1 MNLSKTKIVLFLLSA
16 ILISTL
22 SISANEKSE
31 YEYKIGERLA
41 SSFSENCSL
50 LIGRIQS
57 LQEQKAIL
65 IIQERLSGNKTDEST
80 LELNNIVSPKYPRF
94 SYSPWNYVEIRQGYN
109 LFVSDCGNGISQNYG
124 VIVSNEDLF
133 LQIREVISYQK
144 RFKENQSILLE
155 VPQLL
160 TQNDNIIFI
169 GYITSL
175 LRSGVPENKNDLAT
189 VLSQLIGNNNLPTIS
204 LVYGRISLR
213 QILVKENENA
223 LLPETRNSVIGRVVN
238 IAGSA
243 GNPAEQSVTLL
254 LELADKGKLNIKP
267 FLNKKNKQNIL
278 KNYRNIASNVG
289 TTQGRKEFEKQ
300 LANL

>member
-1 MNLSKTKIVLFLLSA
+1 MNLSKTKMFLFLLSA
-16 ILISTL
+16 IFISTL
-22 SISANEKSE
+22 SISANEKSD
-31 YEYKIGERLA
+31 YEFKIGERLA

-50 LIGRIQS
+50 FIGRIQN
-57 LQEQKAIL
+57 LQEQKATL
-65 IIQERLSGNKTDEST
+65 IIQEKLFGNKTDKST
-80 LELNNIVSPKYPRF
+80 LDLNDIVLPKYPRF

-109 LFVSDCGNGISQNYG
+109 LFVSDCGNGISQSYG

-133 LQIREVISYQK
+133 PQIREVISYQK

-155 VPQLL
+155 MPQLL

-189 VLSQLIGNNNLPTIS
+189 VLSQFLENNNLPPIS
-204 LVYGRISLR
+204 LVYARISLR
-213 QILVKENENA
+213 QLLVKESENS
-223 LLPETRNSVIGRVVN
+223 LLPETRNSVISRIVN

-243 GNPAEQSVTLL
+243 DNSAEQSVTLL

-267 FLNKKNKQNIL
+267 FLNKKKRQNIL
-278 KNYRNIASNVG
+278 KHYRTIALNVG
-289 TTQGRKEFEKQ
+289 TIQGRKEFEKQ